1 MVYGGVTSVPGK
13 FLLVMEYCPGGSLHD
28 RLMGDGPIAEVAMR
42 QWVFQIAAAM
52 KYAAFRGVFHNDLKP
67 ANILLDGSDDAKV
80 ADFGLSR
87 TEATLLAQ
95 QSSTLGGGGGIQG
108 TPMYSAPEVLEG
120 KPGTEASDVF
130 SFGALTYEILER
142 RVPWPDKS
150 FAQVATAV
158 LDT

>member
-28 RLMGDGPIAEVAMR
+28 RLMGDGPIAEAAMR

-80 ADFGLSR
+80 ADFGMEDDKEDDRPSKRSR
-87 TEATLLAQ
+87 TEDRGKDRASKFDDRGRDEPKA
-95 QSSTLGGGGGIQG
+95 SSRNRDD
-108 TPMYSAPEVLEG
+108 SKHDA
-120 KPGTEASDVF
+120 KRH
-130 SFGALTYEILER
+130 R
-142 RVPWPDKS
+142 R
-150 FAQVATAV
+150 
-158 LDT
+158 